1 MVVVYRYILP
11 HSEFW
16 RNDHCEDAP
25 HFINFYFWGIVIRI
39 VLIEIIVTRWQK
51 WRFQDSLTTVIL
63 NDEIMALNKIILVRF
78 DLDFCN
84 STFSNRID
92 FPIWTW
98 SLRKVHYHVHLIRF
112 YSQRQLS
119 KLILLIYKIIH
130 TIGSFTTTI
139 VFENKATGQFWTDH
153 TLFNM
158 LERQY

>member
-1 MVVVYRYILP
+1 MTVKWGASSRWSSSNIYCPIRNSDKMTIGKTHPTLLTSTFGVFS
-11 HSEFW
+11 SEKL
-16 RNDHCEDAP
+16 
-25 HFINFYFWGIVIRI
+25 I

-51 WRFQDSLTTVIL
+51 WRFQDWLNTVIL

-130 TIGSFTTTI
+130 TIGSFTT
-139 VFENKATGQFWTDH
+139 NLLPQ
-153 TLFNM
+153 
-158 LERQY
+158 